1 MPLRRLEQASRRELS
16 CRCGDDN
23 GVNRKVAKERKGDD
37 HDDGIYHEATEV
49 NGGND
54 GE

>member
-1 MPLRRLEQASRRELS
+1 MTDLPQRY
-16 CRCGDDN
+16 
-23 GVNRKVAKERKGDD
+23 DD
-37 HDDGIYHEATEV
+37 HDDEINHEVTEV